1 MKKLYTP
8 VDESE
13 LVFLKSLFEA
23 EGVPFYVLN
32 DNFGSL
38 YSGVYMNYFNAKTIM
53 VPQEF
58 YEESRALILSVKA
71 DAVFED
77 ERGTANKGD
86 PGNSNFLEALLEF
99 VSFKWLYKRR
109 EKTMRAG
116 TAVISKNEISAL
128 TVNGIL
134 NIMPV
139 AGFI

>member
-23 EGVPFYVLN
+23 EGLPFYVLN

-53 VPQEF
+53 VPEEF
-58 YEESRALILSVKA
+58 YEESRGLILSVKA

-77 ERGTANKGD
+77 ERGNGNKEGYGETD
-86 PGNSNFLEALLEF
+86 FLKALLDLF
-99 VSFKWLYKRR
+99 SFKWLYTRS
-109 EKTMRAG
+109 G
-116 TAVISKNEISAL
+116 KNEKDSSDL
-128 TVNGIL
+128 
-134 NIMPV
+134 
-139 AGFI
+139 